1 MKSLQ
6 QLERIKLSNLLTDK
20 VKKLDDNDA
29 MVDETIE
36 TDFKIFIQKAQA
48 AEAQK
53 ATVPKSCLTYG
64 ALLLK

>member
-36 TDFKIFIQKAQA
+36 TIEKHKQLKH
-48 AEAQK
+48 K
-53 ATVPKSCLTYG
+53 K
-64 ALLLK
+64 LLCQSLA